1 MIPGDPIPLNKWQ
14 QVTIT
19 ITGNKV
25 KVVFNGVTI
34 IDEYQD
40 NNILT
45 EKGYI
50 AMGVNFSPVKF
61 TDIQMTA

>member
-40 NNILT
+40 KNILT
-45 EKGYI
+45 ETGYI